1 LIDIKTQIQKYPDHI
16 GDTNYIQSILIAL
29 PQADLFALLSELLS
43 SNTQVTVL
51 DTCLFIRDVVNL
63 MPAEVGNLFRLG
75 LFKSPLILTLNDL
88 IVTRNYFVRSNSIY
102 TLGKIGAYKSLP
114 VMQKAFDTLIERDPL
129 IMLRL
134 LSEMRGLYQSRD
146 QWWANI
152 ERIASHS
159 HFLIRWSG
167 VEILRHSVAYDFII
181 QSLTLLAALREDVN
195 PFVRKEAEY
204 HALELQH
211 LEEIRG
217 LPKPQQRAMRK
228 ALNLQLPKV
237 AFFNLKHQF
246 SEHLWKSKQADYT
259 LEELDDYRTT
269 QMSG

>member
-1 LIDIKTQIQKYPDHI
+1 
-16 GDTNYIQSILIAL
+16 L
-29 PQADLFALLSELLS
+29 PHEDLFALLSELLS
-43 SNTQVTVL
+43 SNTQATVL

-75 LFKSPLILTLNDL
+75 LFKSPLNHILEEL
-88 IVTRNYFVRSNSIY
+88 ILATNYFVRRNSIY

-134 LSEMRGLYQSRD
+134 LSEMRGLDQSRE

-152 ERIASHS
+152 EQIASHS

-167 VEILRHSVAYDFII
+167 VEILRHSVAYDFRT
-181 QSLTLLAALREDVN
+181 QSLTVIAALREDVN

-204 HALELQH
+204 HAFELQH
-211 LEEIRG
+211 LEQIRG

-228 ALNLQLPKV
+228 ALVLQLPTV
-237 AFFNLKHQF
+237 AFFNLEHQF
-246 SEHLWKSKQADYT
+246 SQHMWKSKQADYT
-259 LEELDDYRTT
+259 LEELNTYLAI
-269 QMSG
+269 QMSS